1 MLYCNRLVYVHKVQ
15 EDDTFSYT
23 DFPQH
28 SVSVHKNAQKTQENT
43 MKDLPVPPYC
53 TIAGKELI
61 TQVSTS
67 SGPGGQH
74 VNKTSTKVTL
84 RWNLARSTSLT
95 DRQRAYLTSKLGKKL
110 NKNNEVV
117 VHCDS
122 TRSQHMNHIKVRE
135 KLVKLLETA
144 FFKPKKRIKTRPTKG
159 SVERRIKQKKRR
171 SEIKKGR
178 SFRNE

>member
-1 MLYCNRLVYVHKVQ
+1 MN
-15 EDDTFSYT
+15 
-23 DFPQH
+23 
-28 SVSVHKNAQKTQENT
+28 
-43 MKDLPVPPYC
+43 DLPVPPYC
-53 TIAGKELI
+53 TIISKELI

-84 RWNLARSTSLT
+84 RWNVSRSTSINE
-95 DRQRAYLTSKLGKKL
+95 RQRILLTTKLAKKL

-122 TRSQHMNHIKVRE
+122 TRSQHTNHIKVRK
-135 KLVKLLETA
+135 KLVQLLSSA
-144 FFKPKKRIKTRPTKG
+144 LFKPKKRKKTRPTRG
-159 SVERRIKQKKRR
+159 SIERRIKEKKRR

-178 SFRNE
+178 SSFK